1 MLATMTARPQRSKTQ
16 YRPEARD
23 DRHASQGQL
32 VGARSGA
39 AGGTGVAGVIA
50 GAAIE
55 DVNADIAGQ
64 EVATVTNQ
72 EDVVSAAPVR
82 MSLALPPQITSL
94 PEVPTRNCAL
104 PKWRCQCRRLGPPRK
119 YPSTATGHQAM
130 TGGLHLA
137 WVRKSGFIA

>member
-1 MLATMTARPQRSKTQ
+1 MLATMTVRPQRSKTQ

-72 EDVVSAAPVR
+72 EDVVS
-82 MSLALPPQITSL
+82 L
-94 PEVPTRNCAL
+94 
-104 PKWRCQCRRLGPPRK
+104 RR
-119 YPSTATGHQAM
+119 
-130 TGGLHLA
+130 
-137 WVRKSGFIA
+137 